1 MEKSESEEIK
11 KLINMLTAFVMDLE
25 KSKTNLNF
33 FDLVSEF
40 QGNFFDYVPTQEYLQ
55 LMRDNDNKQFSVV
68 SKYAEPKFY
77 AIKYPDTIQE
87 QFIFSFL
94 MQIYELS
101 SGIIKE
107 KSSMT
112 FVNDMINII
121 SKTKELLVK
130 TL

>member
-11 KLINMLTAFVMDLE
+11 KIINMLTAFVIDLE
-25 KSKTNLNF
+25 NSKKNLNF
-33 FDLVSEF
+33 FDLVNEF
-40 QGNFFDYVPTQEYLQ
+40 QSNFFNYVPTREYLQ
-55 LMRDNDNKQFSVV
+55 SINDNEQKQFSVV
-68 SKYAEPKFY
+68 AKYTEPKFY

-87 QFIFSFL
+87 QFVFSFL